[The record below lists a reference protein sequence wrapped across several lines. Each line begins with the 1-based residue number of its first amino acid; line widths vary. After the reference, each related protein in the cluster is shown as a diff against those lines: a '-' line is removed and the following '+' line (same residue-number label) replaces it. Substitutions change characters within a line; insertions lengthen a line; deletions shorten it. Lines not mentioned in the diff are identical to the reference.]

1 MKKALLYISILILLL
16 NILAGLIISVYHP
29 LNVLVNSIIIVANT
43 IMMMLLSYTKQKTAF
58 TISLSFLFGIAE
70 IIQLVLGCIMP
81 EQYKNNW
88 QLLAIITLLI
98 IEIILF
104 IIANTFSKNIK

>member
-1 MKKALLYISILILLL
+1 MKKVLLYIGISILLL
-16 NILAGLIISVYHP
+16 NILAGFIISIYHP
-29 LNVLVNSIIIVANT
+29 LNILVNSIIIVTNT
-43 IMMMLLSYTKQKTAF
+43 IMMVLLSSTKQKTAY

-81 EQYKNNW
+81 EHYINNW
-88 QLLAIITLLI
+88 QLLVIISLLI

-104 IIANTFSKNIK
+104 IIANIFSKNIK